1 LFFAIIG
8 AHVDITQISSIN
20 WVLFAVILGVA
31 VFSKILGCGIPAILI
46 LKRKKSGLRIGYG

>member
-20 WVLFAVILGVA
+20 WVLFAVILGAA